1 LEFYEP
7 ETQVEPVSVAIVAP
21 RTNPT
26 PALPANRQ
34 VFLVHG
40 HDEVMKQTVARY
52 LEKLD
57 LDPIILH
64 EKPDKGRTIIQKFED
79 HADVAFAIVLLTPDD
94 LGRLRGADQGE
105 LRARQNV
112 ILELGYFIGRLGR
125 DRVCAL
131 KGGGVIEPSDLH
143 GVLYV
148 PFDDY
153 GAWKL
158 LLARELRAA
167 QIDIDLNL
175 VLSL

>member
-1 LEFYEP
+1 MVP
-7 ETQVEPVSVAIVAP
+7 AP
-21 RTNPT
+21 IAASTT
-26 PALPANRQ
+26 THAPAPQTNRQ

-40 HDEVMKQTVARY
+40 HDEAMKQTVARY

-64 EKPDKGRTIIQKFED
+64 ERPDKGRTIIQKFED
-79 HADVAFAIVLLTPDD
+79 HADVAFAVVLLTPDD
-94 LGRLRGADQGE
+94 EGRRRGTDQNE

-125 DRVCAL
+125 ERVCAL
-131 KGGGVIEPSDLH
+131 KGAGVIEPSDLH

-148 PFDDY
+148 PFDDG

-158 LLARELRAA
+158 VLARELRAA
-167 QIDIDLNL
+167 QIVVDLNL
-175 VLSL
+175 AV